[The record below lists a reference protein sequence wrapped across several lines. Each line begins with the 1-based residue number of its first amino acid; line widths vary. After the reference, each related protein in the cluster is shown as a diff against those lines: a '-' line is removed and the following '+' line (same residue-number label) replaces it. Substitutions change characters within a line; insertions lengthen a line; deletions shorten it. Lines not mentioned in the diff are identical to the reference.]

1 MPSRAEPLRS
11 ALTRAQRTRWAT
23 PASAIALGLVAF
35 AVEAARGDAGD
46 ERASQLQLKALAAT
60 GPSPS

>member
-23 PASAIALGLVAF
+23 PASATALGPVAF
-35 AVEAARGDAGD
+35 AVEAARGTP
-46 ERASQLQLKALAAT
+46 AT
-60 GPSPS
+60 SGRVSSS